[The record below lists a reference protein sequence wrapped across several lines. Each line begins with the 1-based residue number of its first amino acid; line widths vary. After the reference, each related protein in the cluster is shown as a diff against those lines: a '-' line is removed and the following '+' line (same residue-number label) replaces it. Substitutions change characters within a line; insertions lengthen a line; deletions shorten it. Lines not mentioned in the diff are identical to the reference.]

1 MSWPL
6 IGQLPPDMACDW
18 LIAASRADG
27 AVSVTGQQSWGGDGT
42 PVMTEVKPNISQKTP
57 DIDIDIDIPSDEL
70 ILSESYICTVPHFES
85 RKHCVRYITNITNKF
100 Q

>member
-1 MSWPL
+1 MSRPR
-6 IGQLPPDMACDW
+6 IGQLPPVLACDW
-18 LIAASRADG
+18 LIAAGRADG

-57 DIDIDIDIPSDEL
+57 DIDMDIPSDEL

-85 RKHCVRYITNITNKF
+85 RKHGVRYITNITNKF